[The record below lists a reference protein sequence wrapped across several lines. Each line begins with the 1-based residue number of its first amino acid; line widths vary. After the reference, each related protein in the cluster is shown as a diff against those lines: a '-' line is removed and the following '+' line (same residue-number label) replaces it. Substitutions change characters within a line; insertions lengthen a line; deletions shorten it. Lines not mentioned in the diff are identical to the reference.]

1 METRTKDFA
10 KDAKTAFREAQESV
24 QETTREWQE
33 KIKAAGQSA
42 AEKVQAAYDVSKE
55 KTIAGAKATDK
66 AIRDNPYAALGIA
79 FGCGAL
85 IGWLITR
92 KD

>member
-1 METRTKDFA
+1 METRAKEFA
-10 KDAKTAFREAQESV
+10 NDPKAALRNAQESME
-24 QETTREWQE
+24 ETTREWTE

-42 AEKVQAAYDVSKE
+42 MDKMQSAYGTAQE
-55 KTIAGAKATDK
+55 KTIAGAKATDR

-79 FGCGAL
+79 FGCGVL
-85 IGWLITR
+85 LGFLITR